1 MTSQSGLAT
10 NNPKKT
16 LTMKSYL
23 GITSLY
29 LVESGYMFKNIL
41 IPVDGSRYAERAIL
55 IVADLSEKYGS
66 KVTVIHVAVKKVYP
80 LAETAVVID
89 TEKEGREILRKS
101 EEQAKALHMSANYM
115 LVVGNPADEILKKAI
130 EIKADLIVM
139 GSRGLSDI
147 RAFFLGS
154 VSKKISQNAECPV
167 LIVK

>member
-1 MTSQSGLAT
+1 
-10 NNPKKT
+10 
-16 LTMKSYL
+16 
-23 GITSLY
+23 
-29 LVESGYMFKNIL
+29 MFKNIL
-41 IPVDGSRYAERAIL
+41 VPVDGSRYAERAIL
-55 IVADLSEKYGS
+55 IAADLSEKYGS

-101 EEQAKALHMSANYM
+101 EEQAKALHMSADYM
-115 LVVGNPADEILKKAI
+115 LVVGNPVDEILKKAI